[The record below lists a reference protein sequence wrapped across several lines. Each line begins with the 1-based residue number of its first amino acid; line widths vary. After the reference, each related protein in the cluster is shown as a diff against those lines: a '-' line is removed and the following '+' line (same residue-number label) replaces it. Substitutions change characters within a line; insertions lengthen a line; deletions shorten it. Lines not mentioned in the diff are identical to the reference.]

1 VAERVV
7 LHVGTMKSGTTFLQN
22 VVSANQEPLRAQG
35 VSFVGSRWRD
45 QISAAQDAIEH
56 GGEKQPPLSP
66 DGPWARIVREI
77 EEWPATALFSVEF
90 FGARKTTKIRQII
103 DSLGETRVTVVF
115 TARDLARTIPSMW
128 QESVQNGGKA
138 TWEDYLRAVRTHE
151 KDDAL
156 ADSFWRQ
163 QGVAAMARRW
173 AEVVGPDNVVVVTA
187 PPKGAPR
194 DLLWNRYAGL
204 LGVDPASCS
213 LDVPAN
219 PSLGLASTLVLRALN
234 EELAAD
240 PLARSAYHQRVKR
253 VLAKQGMARYR
264 ADEPTLGLDEP
275 WVYERSAAQIAAL
288 RRLGCPVVGDLD
300 ELTSYPVPGVQPD
313 AVPVEQQLQAA
324 VRGLAHAV
332 RDLTY
337 SKSRRTK

>member
-1 VAERVV
+1 MADRVV

-22 VVSANQEPLRAQG
+22 VVSANQEALRAQG
-35 VSFVGSRWRD
+35 VSFVGRRWRD
-45 QISAAQDAIEH
+45 QITAAQDAIEH
-56 GGEKQPPLSP
+56 GGPKQPPMSP
-66 DGPWARIVREI
+66 DGPWSRIVREI

-90 FGARKTTKIRQII
+90 FGARKTPKIQQII
-103 DSLGETRVTVVF
+103 GSLGDAQVTVVL
-115 TARDLARTIPSMW
+115 TVRDLARTIPSMW
-128 QESVQNGGKA
+128 QESVQNGGQA
-138 TWEDYLRAVRTHE
+138 TWEAYLHAVRTHE
-151 KDDAL
+151 RDDRL
-156 ADSFWRQ
+156 ADLFWRH

-213 LDVPAN
+213 QDVPAN
-219 PSLGLASTLVLRALN
+219 PSMGLASTMVLRALN
-234 EELAAD
+234 EELASE
-240 PLARSAYHQRVKR
+240 PLTRNAYHQRVKR
-253 VLAKQGMARYR
+253 VLAKQGMGRYR

-288 RRLGCPVVGDLD
+288 RKLGCPVVGDLD
-300 ELTSYPVPGVQPD
+300 ELTSYPVPGVQPE
-313 AVPVEQQLQAA
+313 AVSAEQQLQAA

-337 SKSRRTK
+337 SKDRKTK

>member
-22 VVSANQEPLRAQG
+22 VVSANRESLRDQG
-35 VSFVGSRWRD
+35 VSFVGRRWRD
-45 QISAAQDAIEH
+45 QITAAQDAIEH
-56 GGEKQPPLSP
+56 GGDKQPALSP
-66 DGPWARIVREI
+66 DGPWSRIVREI
-77 EEWPATALFSVEF
+77 EEWPQTALFSVEF
-90 FGARKTTKIRQII
+90 FGARKATKIEQII
-103 DSLGETRVTVVF
+103 ASLGDSRVTVVF

-138 TWEDYLRAVRTHE
+138 TWEDYLCAVRAQ
-151 KDDAL
+151 KRGDRVG
-156 ADSFWRQ
+156 DSFWRQ

-173 AEVVGPDNVVVVTA
+173 ADVVGAKNVVVVTA

-213 LDVPAN
+213 QDVPAN
-219 PSLGLASTLVLRALN
+219 PSMGLASTMVLRALN
-234 EELAAD
+234 EELAGD
-240 PLARSAYHQRVKR
+240 PLARSAYHQKVKR
-253 VLAKQGMARYR
+253 VLAKQGMARHR

-300 ELTSYPVPGVQPD
+300 ELTSYPVAGVQPA
-313 AVPVEQQLQAA
+313 AVSVEQQLEAA

-337 SKSRRTK
+337 SKDRKTK